1 MASIL
6 EQVVIMGI
14 LTKKEM
20 FGGEGGRDRLVPRKV
35 GSW

>member
-1 MASIL
+1 MAPIL

-20 FGGEGGRDRLVPRKV
+20 FGGECGRDRLFPRKV